1 MRSKHALAAQARRLN
16 REAGCPSIPALY
28 FFTDPERT
36 PDPRAIVRRL
46 PRGAAVVYR
55 HFGAQGRER
64 VARQL
69 ASLCRSRGLRLLVA
83 ADPALARRV
92 GADGVHWPEDRLSSM
107 RAGLSIVTVAAH
119 SAAALER
126 ARLAG
131 VDAVVLAPVFETRS
145 ASGRR
150 ALGPFRASQLA
161 RSAGVPVI
169 ALGGVNAENA
179 RLLAGRG
186 FAGIAAVGALA
197 ET

>member
-16 REAGCPSIPALY
+16 REAGSPSIPALY

-36 PDPRAIVRRL
+36 PDPRAIARRL

-55 HFGAQGRER
+55 HFGAQGREL

-69 ASLCRSRGLRLLVA
+69 ASLCRSRGLRFLVA
-83 ADPALARRV
+83 GDPALARRV
-92 GADGVHWPEDRLSSM
+92 GADGVHWPEDRLSSK
-107 RAGLSIVTVAAH
+107 RGGLSLVTAAAH

-169 ALGGVNAENA
+169 ALGGVNSENA

-186 FAGIAAVGALA
+186 FAGLAAVGALA
-197 ET
+197 KI